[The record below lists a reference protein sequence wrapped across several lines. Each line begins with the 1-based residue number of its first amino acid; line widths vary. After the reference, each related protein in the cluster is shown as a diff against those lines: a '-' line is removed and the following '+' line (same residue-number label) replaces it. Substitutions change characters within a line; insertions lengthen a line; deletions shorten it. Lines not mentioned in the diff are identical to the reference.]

1 MMRTVTTFKVALLG
15 GAVALMAGLPLTA
28 VQADEPLRLD
38 TAQLDS
44 VTAAAAAG
52 FELIGGGAA
61 FGTLFSQST
70 TTLTGQGQ
78 STPAFSSANGS
89 ISNFSLAIG
98 GTGANTPTA
107 TADTAL
113 IDVTGDRQIVRQ
125 INRQGSGRGYA
136 WAYSGTFV
144 ASYASEFPL

>member
-28 VQADEPLRLD
+28 VQADEPMRLD

-52 FELIGGGAA
+52 LSLFGESAA

-70 TTLTGQGQ
+70 TTFQGQ
-78 STPAFSSANGS
+78 STSSPAFSTASGS
-89 ISNFSLAIG
+89 ITTFAIGIG
-98 GTGANTPTA
+98 GTGANTPVA
-107 TADTAL
+107 VADTQL
-113 IDVTGDRQIVRQ
+113 VDIVGDRIIVREFS
-125 INRQGSGRGYA
+125 RAGAGKGYA
-136 WAYSGTFV
+136 YAYDTTFAFAV
-144 ASYASEFPL
+144 SSEFPL